1 MTELLEVRY
10 QVNKWVSDNFPMH
23 RQHISHAV
31 IGQGDGAHRV
41 ELQKKTGKEIV
52 RLGELRVRD
61 GGVDLTVGTVGSVI
75 DAVDAAEEAGQ
86 VGVPVD
92 QSGSFYDFRF
102 GDGIKGAAAL
112 VDRSVDL
119 LLTDPPYSISKA
131 YTCETQ
137 VPRRSRKNGAD
148 FIMPKGH
155 FGDWDNRFPLPP
167 EWTGSVLRQY
177 S

>member
-52 RLGELRVRD
+52 RLGEIRVRD

-75 DAVDAAEEAGQ
+75 ECGRSSRRGRTSGRAG
-86 VGVPVD
+86 
-92 QSGSFYDFRF
+92 
-102 GDGIKGAAAL
+102 
-112 VDRSVDL
+112 RSIGQFL
-119 LLTDPPYSISKA
+119 
-131 YTCETQ
+131 
-137 VPRRSRKNGAD
+137 
-148 FIMPKGH
+148 
-155 FGDWDNRFPLPP
+155 
-167 EWTGSVLRQY
+167 
-177 S
+177 